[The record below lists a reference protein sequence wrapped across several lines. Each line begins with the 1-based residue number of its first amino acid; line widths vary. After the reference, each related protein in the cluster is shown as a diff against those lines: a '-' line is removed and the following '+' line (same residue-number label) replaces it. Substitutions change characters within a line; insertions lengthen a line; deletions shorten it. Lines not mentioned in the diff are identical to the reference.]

1 MTLRHALPAF
11 LLSCLLGSV
20 AQQATASSP
29 YHPGL
34 ADSPWPQ
41 FHQGPWQQGSTPSP
55 GPVAA
60 ARLGGAQFVDTG
72 LVNVGLLMSPKYP
85 DGNRAYWGG
94 SIDKVYKLA
103 VIGGKLQK
111 VSTVDRY
118 GAPQTN
124 VKSPFAGAYTALLH
138 DNTYLTGSSRTLLAY
153 RDDRNNI
160 HSPITLHKS
169 YQIPYAAVPDPD
181 SSTADH
187 ITGLAVLWDG
197 RIAVVTRYGYV
208 GVVDLENG
216 RSYFRKVDL
225 DPNGVRQRISNSIA
239 VDMEAGIYVVSN
251 REMYRFQWQQG
262 PTWET
267 SSLQSPLDGNGSC
280 ASCWRYT
287 YEYAPPAAGTLGD
300 GSGSTPSIMGDNGEY
315 VVITD
320 GAKVANLTVLR
331 TGILAPNQSR
341 LVARIPVTFG
351 NPDRARTASE
361 QSVLVSGYGMLVVS
375 NDYRNVTDGKS
386 IVNSLPWYLAFLKPL
401 LNELLDLPV
410 MQNIEDAAV
419 TVVGYLPKHQPW
431 GVQKFTL
438 DPVTGTLRSAW
449 HRTDVSCPNS
459 VPTMSEAVQRFYC
472 VGAKDYAWTIESLDW
487 NTGASHFRK
496 DVGLLPRFN
505 SFYAATQLTPDG
517 GVLYGSIR
525 GAVYLPRQ

>member
-1 MTLRHALPAF
+1 MTLRHFLPGG
-11 LLSCLLGSV
+11 LLVSLLLGV
-20 AQQATASSP
+20 AQSAVAASP

-55 GPVAA
+55 GPVAE

-111 VSTVDRY
+111 VGVVDRA
-118 GAPQTN
+118 GNALAN
-124 VKSPFAGAYTALLH
+124 VRAPFAGAYTALLH
-138 DNTYLTGSSRTLLAY
+138 NNTYLTGSVRTLLAY
-153 RDDRNNI
+153 RDDRSNI
-160 HSPITLHKS
+160 NSAITLHKS
-169 YQIPYAAVPDPD
+169 YQIPHSVVPDPD
-181 SSTADH
+181 SSTPDH
-187 ITGLAVLWDG
+187 ITGLGVLWDG
-197 RIAVVTRYGYV
+197 KVAVVTRYGYV

-216 RSYFRKVDL
+216 RSQFKKVDL

-251 REMYRFQWQQG
+251 REMYRFQWRQG

-267 SSLQSPLDGNGSC
+267 SSLQSPLENGC

-300 GSGSTPSIMGDNGEY
+300 GSGSTPTIMGNNGEY

-331 TGILAPNQSR
+331 TGLLAPNQSR
-341 LVARIPVTFG
+341 VVARMPVNFG
-351 NPDRARTASE
+351 NPARERTASE

-375 NDYRNVTDGKS
+375 NDYRNITDGKS

-431 GVQKFTL
+431 GVQKFIL
-438 DPVTGTLRSAW
+438 DPASGTLRSAW
-449 HRTDVSCPNS
+449 YRTDVSCPNS
-459 VPTMSEAVQRFYC
+459 VPTMSEASQRFYC
-472 VGAKDYAWTIESLDW
+472 VGAKDYSWTIESLDW
-487 NTGASHFRK
+487 NTGASHFCK